1 MLGNQVLLTKRF
13 CGSQNIYV
21 GHKTTIVAFTC
32 VPCVRTILTC
42 VCDIAMCVR
51 DIIVHAFLEFNNRT
65 LYSFENTGLSSHSS
79 VHRHNHIVYCNQR
92 EKTNGFSSLFR
103 ALWPN
108 HRFYSPCR
116 NRWSFGV
123 VLWEIFSYG
132 KQDIMLS
139 SYMYVILYAWLFP
152 VSYHA

>member
-1 MLGNQVLLTKRF
+1 MLKIATNSTFNLWNAWEPGIVDQKTLWFTKH
-13 CGSQNIYV
+13 IYV

-103 ALWPN
+103 AL
-108 HRFYSPCR
+108 
-116 NRWSFGV
+116 
-123 VLWEIFSYG
+123 
-132 KQDIMLS
+132 
-139 SYMYVILYAWLFP
+139 
-152 VSYHA
+152 